1 MFSWIITLQS
11 MKYYIKLKPQELQPS
26 PKPIDRLYLHSK
38 DQPKEHPVD
47 EKLDLGISY
56 ETQNLGDVNSN
67 SDRKGE
73 SDDLKERSVKDDV
86 A

>member
-11 MKYYIKLKPQELQPS
+11 MKYYIKLKPQEPQPS

-47 EKLDLGISY
+47 QKLDLGISY

-67 SDRKGE
+67 SERKGE
-73 SDDLKERSVKDDV
+73 SDDLK
-86 A
+86 